1 MSKKKRKLRG
11 TVEKV
16 IPRSCPKENEKV
28 QIGVH
33 EADELYREI
42 RVDNTLTDDEGEAV
56 QLKPGAEVDI
66 ILEAD
71 STAIVKD
78 DEIRRDSPPA
88 KTKT

>member
-33 EADELYREI
+33 EAGKFEIGNESILAVEAQERAAPRE
-42 RVDNTLTDDEGEAV
+42 RL
-56 QLKPGAEVDI
+56 
-66 ILEAD
+66 
-71 STAIVKD
+71 
-78 DEIRRDSPPA
+78 RDSVRGHNA
-88 KTKT
+88 DAGKTQR